1 MQTGK
6 SLSDLETLY
15 ENFYAPAFAIEI
27 DGDDIKRQQAEV
39 AGVTV
44 DNILGGA
51 GQFSFSVNNPFDPGK
66 NEFGWLDRGLFEVGK
81 EVKIKM
87 GYGKQMELML
97 LGIITS
103 LKVSFPAGGASQI
116 EVSGYDLSHKMM
128 KGKKSPPAWNQK
140 KDSDVVTEIARRYG
154 FDTSKVEDTKISHPK
169 IKQDKESDYDF
180 IKKLAD
186 RNGFELFVFEKT
198 LFFRPP
204 AINTTPELALQ
215 WGKTLM
221 SFSPEINIAEQVT
234 EVKVIG
240 WDPAS
245 KKEIIGKAS
254 KGQEESRGKGKQ
266 SGSEMAG
273 KVYKDPVVE
282 EVRKPVY
289 SQAEA
294 DRLAKAIL
302 SRLSEGLVKG
312 TGECIGAPTLK
323 PGLTIS
329 LEGLGKRFSKPYYLD
344 KTTHTIGTS
353 GYKTSFSVKDN
364 SL

>member
-6 SLSDLETLY
+6 SLFDLEKLY

-27 DGDDIKRQQAEV
+27 DGDDIKRQQVEV
-39 AGVTV
+39 TGVTV

-51 GQFSFSVNNPFDPGK
+51 GKFSFTVNNPFDPGK
-66 NEFGWLDRGLFEVGK
+66 NEFGWLDGGLFEVGK

-87 GYGKQMELML
+87 GYGKEMELML

-103 LKVSFPAGGASQI
+103 LKVDFPSDGASQI
-116 EVSGYDLSHKMM
+116 EISGYDLSHMMM

-140 KDSDVVTEIARRYG
+140 KDSEVVAEIARRYA
-154 FDTSKVEDTKISHPK
+154 FDTSKVKDTKIPHPK

-204 AINTTPELALQ
+204 AINIDPVITLQ
-215 WGKTLM
+215 WGKTLI

-234 EVKVIG
+234 EVRVIG
-240 WDPAS
+240 WNMAS

-254 KGQEESRGKGKQ
+254 KGQEASRGKGTQ
-266 SGSEMAG
+266 TGSQMAG

-294 DRLAKAIL
+294 DRLAKAVL
-302 SRLSEGLVKG
+302 NRLSEGLVKG
-312 TGECIGAPTLK
+312 TGQCIGVPLLK
-323 PGLTIS
+323 PGLNII
-329 LEGLGKRFSKPYYLD
+329 LKGLGKKFSNPYYLD
-344 KTTHTIGTS
+344 KTTHTIGAS
-353 GYKTSFSVKDN
+353 GYTTSFSVKDN
-364 SL
+364 SI